1 MTDSTTGRARPLVA
15 VGYGPRCVPVMQ
27 LAEAAAG
34 VCDLLWMID
43 TAVPG
48 MSEMA
53 DLLNRFGPVVDLEGM
68 NAEQAF
74 KTLADWEPDGMTTYL
89 DARMVELACVAE
101 DLGLPFHS
109 PATAAAL
116 TDKARQR
123 QALADAG
130 LDMPP
135 CHLVRRLPVPTRA
148 LGRRG
153 RGRVARRPQTPLGP
167 GQPLHLPGPR
177 PRRARQSARR
187 ARPEPPQH
195 GPRGLPTRRSGP

>member
-1 MTDSTTGRARPLVA
+1 MRDSTTGQARPLVA

-68 NAEQAF
+68 STVQAV
-74 KTLADWEPDGMTTYL
+74 KTLADWEPNGLTTYL
-89 DARMVELACVAE
+89 DAGMVELACVAE

-116 TDKARQR
+116 TDKACQR
-123 QALADAG
+123 RTLAAAG

-135 CHLVRRLPVPTRA
+135 CHLVRPYQSPHELSRAEAEVGWPAVLKPRSAQGSRYTFLARDRAAPT
-148 LGRRG
+148 
-153 RGRVARRPQTPLGP
+153 
-167 GQPLHLPGPR
+167 
-177 PRRARQSARR
+177 
-187 ARPEPPQH
+187 
-195 GPRGLPTRRSGP
+195 

>member
-1 MTDSTTGRARPLVA
+1 MMDSTTGRARPLVA

-34 VCDLLWMID
+34 QCDLLWVID

-48 MSEMA
+48 MGEMT

-68 NAEQAF
+68 SAEQAV
-74 KTLADWEPDGMTTYL
+74 KILADWAPDGMA
-89 DARMVELACVAE
+89 DLACVAE
-101 DLGLPFHS
+101 GLGLPFHS

-123 QALADAG
+123 RALADAG

-135 CHLVRRLPVPTRA
+135 CRLVRPD
-148 LGRRG
+148 
-153 RGRVARRPQTPLGP
+153 
-167 GQPLHLPGPR
+167 
-177 PRRARQSARR
+177 QSEADLS
-187 ARPEPPQH
+187 AVH
-195 GPRGLPTRRSGP
+195 AGV

>member
-43 TAVPG
+43 TSVPG
-48 MSEMA
+48 MGEMA
-53 DLLNRFGPVVDLEGM
+53 DLLNRFGAVVNLEGM
-68 NAEQAF
+68 STVQAV
-74 KTLADWEPDGMTTYL
+74 KVLADWEPTGITTYL
-89 DARMVELACVAE
+89 DAGMVELACIAE

-123 QALADAG
+123 RALAEAG

-135 CHLVRRLPVPTRA
+135 CHLVRPD
-148 LGRRG
+148 
-153 RGRVARRPQTPLGP
+153 
-167 GQPLHLPGPR
+167 
-177 PRRARQSARR
+177 QSARELSAVEAEVGWPAVQNPVRPR
-187 ARPEPPQH
+187 AAATPFWPATLSSSRIC
-195 GPRGLPTRRSGP
+195 